1 MNKITWIGLTVSI
14 RRIVTSINSVHVE
27 WCLSK
32 EIIMAGG
39 PQGLETP
46 GSPQQ
51 TPQSPTIQ
59 GSPIQ
64 LILDNLASLF
74 QSKFPILSKG
84 HLVKGVKDVND
95 WLGFNSG
102 IYHRV
107 SLEAC
112 KD

>member
-1 MNKITWIGLTVSI
+1 MNKYRIQKIAKKMNKITWTGLTVSI
-14 RRIVTSINSVHVE
+14 RRIATSINSVHVE

-46 GSPQQ
+46 GSLQQ

-74 QSKFPILSKG
+74 QSKFPILSKRIFG
-84 HLVKGVKDVND
+84 QG
-95 WLGFNSG
+95 
-102 IYHRV
+102 
-107 SLEAC
+107 C
-112 KD
+112 

>member
-1 MNKITWIGLTVSI
+1 MYTINMRQDTKKMQKNDKLTWTGLIVSI

-51 TPQSPTIQ
+51 TPQSPIIQ

-74 QSKFPILSKG
+74 QSKF
-84 HLVKGVKDVND
+84 
-95 WLGFNSG
+95 
-102 IYHRV
+102 
-107 SLEAC
+107 
-112 KD
+112 

>member
-1 MNKITWIGLTVSI
+1 MDVTVSI
-14 RRIVTSINSVHVE
+14 RRIATSINSVHVE

-64 LILDNLASLF
+64 LIRDNLASLF
-74 QSKFPILSKG
+74 QSKFPILSERIQAPLNFRG
-84 HLVKGVKDVND
+84 IDFRD
-95 WLGFNSG
+95 FGFNT
-102 IYHRV
+102 V
-107 SLEAC
+107 
-112 KD
+112 